1 MFHSGKCPCCEKPV
15 SHVKVEN
22 IQFAAGPYEPYAG
35 VSYLCPDCR
44 AVLAVGIDPLAL
56 NADVVSR
63 VLTAFRK
70 GLERA

>member
-1 MFHSGKCPCCEKPV
+1 MFHSGKCPSCEKPV

-22 IQFAAGPYEPYAG
+22 IQFTAGPYEPYVG

-44 AVLAVGIDPLAL
+44 TVLGVGIDPLAL

-63 VLTAFRK
+63 LVAALRK
-70 GLERA
+70 GLERV